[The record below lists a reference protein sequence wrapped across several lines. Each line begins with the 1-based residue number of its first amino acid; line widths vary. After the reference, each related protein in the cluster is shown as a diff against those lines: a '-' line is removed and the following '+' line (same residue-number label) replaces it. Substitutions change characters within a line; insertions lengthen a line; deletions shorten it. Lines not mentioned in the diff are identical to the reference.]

1 MQADGSGTFASVAQA
16 KVDEI
21 TAAGGEATAV
31 MADVTNP
38 DDCDQIIQ
46 TCVDTYGQI
55 GFAIT
60 VAGILRDRATW
71 NMTDAEF
78 DAVLNVHLKGT
89 FDVGRAA
96 SRVLRQQR
104 HGSLVTVTS
113 VAHEGNFGQANY
125 AAAKGAI
132 ASLTYTWAI
141 ELGRYGVTVNSV
153 SPTAW
158 TRLIATVPG
167 ATAPVPDEMPPGSPM
182 GPPEGV
188 APLFAYLVS
197 DEARWITGQIIGL
210 GGERLTLFQHP
221 REKLIIMQRG
231 GYTLADLQPGD
242 SGDIPRAVG
251 PVRPT
256 RHAILRHGG
265 APAAG

>member
-1 MQADGSGTFASVAQA
+1 MGLLDGKAGIITGAGRGIGGAAASLLAAEGAKVVVADFGVQADGSGTDASVAQA

-21 TAAGGEATAV
+21 TAAGGEAIAV

-46 TCVDTYGQI
+46 TCVDTYGQLD
-55 GFAIT
+55 FAIT

-89 FDVGRAA
+89 FYVGRAA

-167 ATAPVPDEMPPGSPM
+167 ATAPVPDEMPPGSPH
-182 GPPEGV
+182 GPTGGRRAAV
-188 APLFAYLVS
+188 RLFS
-197 DEARWITGQIIGL
+197 
-210 GGERLTLFQHP
+210 ER
-221 REKLIIMQRG
+221 
-231 GYTLADLQPGD
+231 
-242 SGDIPRAVG
+242 
-251 PVRPT
+251 
-256 RHAILRHGG
+256 
-265 APAAG
+265 